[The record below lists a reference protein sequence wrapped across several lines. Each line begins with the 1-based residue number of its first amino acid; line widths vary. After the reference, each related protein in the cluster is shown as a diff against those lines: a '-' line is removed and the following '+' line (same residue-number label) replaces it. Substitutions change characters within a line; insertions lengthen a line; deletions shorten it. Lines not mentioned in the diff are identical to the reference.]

1 MIKSHVLEC
10 TSFTQTQ
17 CDIKLPKSLCSSMK
31 LAHLGV
37 FGGVGYP
44 VSGIAGQLGVISE
57 IELLDGGT
65 VLSGYTNK
73 VQNLLEFLVLRK
85 SNNVNRNVLKSLH
98 CSNYG
103 FLLNNGGADAGE
115 TLDGIASTPYEGAV
129 RPRVCVDKK
138 NLMTSQVL
146 EQETDFAVLDL
157 SMVLGFLNAQYKMGE
172 NVMQNVIPCNLFEN
186 LRLRIKFNSPASVC
200 DNATTVAQPYLIF
213 DEIIDEQLSNA
224 FLQSKNS
231 IIAQYKDLEL
241 EQVFLGANTSVNT
254 FLNGFYGKTIGNLY
268 VMFDS
273 STSGSPYQGGAR
285 GNGIP
290 PKEQFKFTV
299 NNNSLLS
306 LTSGI
311 DHVGKKAMYLRQCG
325 LDLDVPSLGDRVITL
340 NGNLATIA
348 NGDANCLYEGG
359 GSDKSVESNF
369 YNAGRLSY
377 LALPLDIKI
386 DSMQV
391 EYLRT
396 LTGVVNMLVWA
407 ELGKFLNFD
416 KNSGATTISYL

>member
-1 MIKSHVLEC
+1 MIKSQVLEC
-10 TSFTQTQ
+10 SSFTQTQ
-17 CDIKLPKSLCSSMK
+17 CDIKLPRSLCSSMK

-37 FGGVGYP
+37 YGGVGYP
-44 VSGIAGQLGVISE
+44 TSGILGQVNVIKE
-57 IELLDGGT
+57 IELLDGGV

-73 VQNLLEFLVLRK
+73 LQNLLEFLVLQK
-85 SNNVNRNVLKSLH
+85 SNNTNRNLLKSTN

-103 FLLNNGGADAGE
+103 FLLNNGGADAG
-115 TLDGIASTPYEGAV
+115 TTIDGIASTPYEGAV

-138 NLMTSQVL
+138 NLMTSQAS

-157 SMVLGFLNAQYKMGE
+157 SMVLGFLNAQYKAGE
-172 NVMQNVIPCNLFEN
+172 NVMQNVIPCHLFEN
-186 LRLRIKFNSPASVC
+186 LRLRIKFNSPSSVC

-213 DEIIDEQLSNA
+213 DEIINEQLSNV
-224 FLQSKNS
+224 FLQNKNS
-231 IIAQYKDLEL
+231 VIAEYKDLEL
-241 EQVFLGANTSVNT
+241 EQVYLNNQTSVNT

-268 VMFDS
+268 IMFDG
-273 STSGSPYQGGAR
+273 STSGSPYQGDVA
-285 GNGIP
+285 GNGQT

-311 DHVGKKAMYLRQCG
+311 NHEGKKAMYARQCG
-325 LDLDVPSLGDRVITL
+325 LDLDIPSLGDRVIAL
-340 NGNLATIA
+340 NGSLALNVNA
-348 NGDANCLYEGG
+348 DGNSLYEGTG
-359 GSDKSVESNF
+359 NDKSVESNF

-386 DSMQV
+386 NSMQV

-396 LTGVVNMLVWA
+396 QTEQINMLVWA